1 MCSIIL
7 PARTYEVHEHV
18 GRPLRFSNPYYILC
32 KPPLLFQAASYASPT
47 FPGPWGH
54 QTVLALNC
62 NSDRKSNV
70 SQIGFK
76 EGGLFMI
83 MCHANSRIFAT
94 RAKNQQD
101 FLSWLARCRRCKSG
115 CSRLSI
121 GRLDSLSVLIDN
133 IKSYLIF
140 RLQSSCSF
148 IYEMFRVIRT

>member
-18 GRPLRFSNPYYILC
+18 GRPLRFSNSYYIHY

-83 MCHANSRIFAT
+83 MCHANSRTLAT
-94 RAKNQQD
+94 RAKNQQA
-101 FLSWLARCRRCKSG
+101 FLSWLARSRRFELD

-121 GRLDSLSVLIDN
+121 GWNAALEVVTVETVLIHSDD
-133 IKSYLIF
+133 LA
-140 RLQSSCSF
+140 
-148 IYEMFRVIRT
+148 